1 MLAALAVAE
10 ILRVG
15 VFGLFQPSELVL
27 RAAPGQALVVETG
40 ASRMVLEGART
51 LRVRVIDLAGASP
64 PSLHA
69 TPRGGGE
76 FVLSV
81 PGKIERV
88 FRGELEI
95 TAPAGVLVP
104 VVVMD
109 REVAVASAVADE
121 SPPGAPLEA
130 LMAQAV
136 ATRSYYTAARGR
148 PRGFDF
154 CDTTHCQ
161 FLRDPPAPDAL
172 AAIAAERTRSLV
184 LTYHGNT
191 IAALFSASCGG
202 RTRALTDP
210 SPEEYPYFAV
220 DCVYCRRGPRVH
232 CSYCDPH
239 AEGAGHG
246 FGLCQTGAKGMAAA
260 GATFREILQHYFP
273 NTEITLRAPAG
284 K

>member
-1 MLAALAVAE
+1 
-10 ILRVG
+10 VG
-15 VFGLFQPSELVL
+15 VFGLFHPTELVL
-27 RAAPGQALVVETG
+27 RAAPGQALVVDGG

-51 LRVRVIDLAGASP
+51 LRVRAINLAEPSP
-64 PSLHA
+64 HSIHA

-81 PGKIERV
+81 PGRIERR
-88 FRGELEI
+88 FRGDLEI
-95 TAPAGVLVP
+95 TAEAEVLVP
-104 VVVMD
+104 VVAMD
-109 REVAVASAVADE
+109 REVAVASAVAAE

-136 ATRSYYTAARGR
+136 ATRSYYTAAHGR
-148 PRGFDF
+148 HRGFDF

-161 FLRDPPAPDAL
+161 FLRDPPAPNAL
-172 AAIAAERTRSLV
+172 AAMAAERTRGLV
-184 LTYHGNT
+184 LAYRGAP

-202 RTRALTDP
+202 RTRALENP
-210 SPEEYPYFAV
+210 SADEYPYFAV

-246 FGLCQTGAKGMAAA
+246 FGLCQTGAKGMAAT

-273 NTEITLRAPAG
+273 NTEVTLRPPAG
-284 K
+284 M